1 MKLRMPTGSELQYNS
16 ISVHS
21 TRCVCAKTTISL
33 QPEPDVPYSAKPT
46 EVPTQTTPL
55 PANCKP
61 QHQAI
66 TNHQN
71 PGSVCPPCQM
81 HDEQQPA
88 IACRETLCCPGLD
101 RSMSDPSLTLY
112 WFQRSSMAQCSADC
126 CCCQYHS
133 DLVSLGLIKRTSEK
147 VRAAPAHTMR

>member
-101 RSMSDPSLTLY
+101 RSMWHNVVLTVAAANIILILLA
-112 WFQRSSMAQCSADC
+112 WGSSSGLLKRCEPRQHTQCAD
-126 CCCQYHS
+126 
-133 DLVSLGLIKRTSEK
+133 TS
-147 VRAAPAHTMR
+147 VQS